1 VKPQTTSTQTIAMFA
16 GATLLL
22 IGILGFIPGVASH
35 HDSMA
40 FAGGSGSQLLGIF
53 RTSVLENL
61 AYVLPGIAGLAI
73 ARTDAGARWFL
84 VGGGAGY
91 LGLWL
96 LGLVNGGGWIP
107 VNSADDWLH
116 FALGTGMVGLGVVT
130 ARVFGQAPHQN
141 EAAITT

>member
-1 VKPQTTSTQTIAMFA
+1 MRAP
-16 GATLLL
+16 
-22 IGILGFIPGVASH
+22 
-35 HDSMA
+35 
-40 FAGGSGSQLLGIF
+40 
-53 RTSVLENL
+53 
-61 AYVLPGIAGLAI
+61 
-73 ARTDAGARWFL
+73 GARWFL